1 MSMTVTCE
9 SSRFGTLAI
18 PAEEVIE
25 FPRGLIGLGGLRYT
39 LLDRNPGS
47 GFHWLHSLEDPHL
60 ALPVVDPREFFRVFA
75 LELSGEDRE
84 RTGAPDPAAA
94 QVYVTVRTAPDP
106 ADTLVNLRAPLVVW
120 ERRGHQVLNTA
131 PGAELRVPLFA
142 AGPGGG
148 ERGGSE
154 GAEAG
159 TSAGARP
166 VDAA

>member
-1 MSMTVTCE
+1 MSVTIATYD
-9 SSRFGTLAI
+9 SSRFGTLEI
-18 PAEEVIE
+18 AEDAVIE
-25 FPRGLIGLGGLRYT
+25 LPLGLIGLGGLRYA

-60 ALPVVDPREFFRVFA
+60 ALPVVDPRRFFRNFT
-75 LELSGEDRE
+75 LQLSAEDRE
-84 RTGAPDPAAA
+84 RIGAPDPLAA

-106 ADTLVNLRAPLVVW
+106 ADILVNLRAPLVVW

-142 AGPGGG
+142 A
-148 ERGGSE
+148 
-154 GAEAG
+154 
-159 TSAGARP
+159 AGAHP